1 MPHTHPHPAVE
12 APDAPR
18 RDPGLRPNQPAD
30 PAAESLAG
38 ALHAS
43 FSVLRFIMIALVLA
57 YLGSGVF
64 VVGAGEQGLIAR
76 LGRLQTDASGSAV
89 LGQGPHFAWPDPLD
103 EKIRLA
109 GKELALDVR
118 SFMFKPRGG
127 DEAKELSEMLP
138 ASRDALKPGV
148 DGAMLSGDHNLS
160 HGIWTVL
167 YRVTDGDRFVTN
179 VGDAPQAAEW
189 LLTRLAENAVVRTV
203 ASCRVEDVTL
213 KSNEIADRVRARMQ
227 EELTR
232 LDTGITLTK
241 VTARTIYPAQVRDAF
256 ARVTNAENERLR
268 VEEEARQREQEIL
281 NQAAGATHDA
291 LLARID
297 EYGAAQTAGADPAR
311 LAELRRAI
319 DAELELA
326 GGKVAATLADARARA
341 NRVRET
347 VRRQFEDFKTQY
359 ALYRQ
364 NPAVTVSRLWSDMR
378 RRVLES
384 KKVETFF
391 LPQSDEIEIITNR
404 DLRKLMEAERE
415 RYRSRTE

>member
-1 MPHTHPHPAVE
+1 MAHVHDHAQGQ
-12 APDAPR
+12 AA
-18 RDPGLRPNQPAD
+18 DPPSGAAALPGQPVD
-30 PAAESLAG
+30 PAAESLAA

-43 FSVLRFIMIALVLA
+43 FKVLRLIMIALVLA

-76 LGRLQTDASGSAV
+76 FGKLRTGADGSAV

-109 GKELALDVR
+109 GKELLLEVR
-118 SFMFKPRGG
+118 AFMFKPRGG
-127 DEAKELSEMLP
+127 DEAKDLSEMMP

-148 DGAMLSGDHNLS
+148 DGAMLTGDHALS

-167 YRVTDGDRFVTN
+167 YRITDGDRFVTN
-179 VGDAPQAAEW
+179 VGDAPQAADW
-189 LLTRLAENAVVRTV
+189 LLSRLAENAVVRTV
-203 ASCRVEDVTL
+203 AGRRVEDVTL
-213 KSNEIADRVRARMQ
+213 KSAEIAERVRERMQ
-227 EELTR
+227 AELAR
-232 LDTGITLTK
+232 LDTGITVTK
-241 VTARTIYPAQVRDAF
+241 VTGITIYPAQVRDAF

-268 VEEEARQREQEIL
+268 IEEEARQREQEIL
-281 NQAAGATHDA
+281 NQAAGASYA
-291 LLARID
+291 PLLARID
-297 EYGAAQTAGADPAR
+297 EYGAAQAAEADPAR
-311 LAELRRAI
+311 LAELRRGI
-319 DAELELA
+319 DQELENA
-326 GGKVAATLADARARA
+326 GGRVATALAEARARA

-404 DLRKLMEAERE
+404 DVRRLMEAERE
-415 RYRSRTE
+415 RYRSRGE